1 MPVLTVFSPLAS
13 LKINKNILVLVL
25 RISLSLYTKT
35 CSYFPWLTFVIL
47 ELFSLQLSSITQSYP
62 ILCDPID
69 CSMPGFPV
77 HHQLP
82 ELAQTHVHR
91 VSDPSNHLIHIVPFS
106 SCLQASPASWSFQMS
121 QFLTSGGQSIGVST
135 SASVLPMNIQDWFPL
150 GWTGWISL
158 QSSISSS
165 VLSFLYCPTLTSIM
179 EKP

>member
-91 VSDPSNHLIHIVPFS
+91 VSDPSNHLILCGTLLLLPSIFPTIRVFSKKSALHIRWPKY
-106 SCLQASPASWSFQMS
+106 WSFS
-121 QFLTSGGQSIGVST
+121 FNISPSNEYSGLITYVY
-135 SASVLPMNIQDWFPL
+135 V
-150 GWTGWISL
+150 
-158 QSSISSS
+158 
-165 VLSFLYCPTLTSIM
+165 
-179 EKP
+179 